1 MKYVVVSPRVG
12 VPGQPYDIDAAQAR
26 GINIAG
32 LIAGGFIA
40 RVKESTP
47 TKPKTPK
54 VKRNTKE

>member
-1 MKYVVVSPRVG
+1 MRYVVVSPRVG

-26 GINIAG
+26 GINVAG

-40 RVKESTP
+40 RVEQSTP

-54 VKRNTKE
+54 VKRITKE